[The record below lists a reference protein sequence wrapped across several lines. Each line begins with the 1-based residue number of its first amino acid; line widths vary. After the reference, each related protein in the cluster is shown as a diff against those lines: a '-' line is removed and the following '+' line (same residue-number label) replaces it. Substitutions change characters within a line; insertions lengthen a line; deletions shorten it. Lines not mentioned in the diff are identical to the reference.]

1 VNWGLQINNYELQT
15 VNVGLQTN
23 NYKLQTENL
32 GLQIFNTIFYF
43 LIIVTFHPS
52 F

>member
-1 VNWGLQINNYELQT
+1 MNWGLQINNYELQT

-32 GLQIFNTIFYF
+32 GLQIGIKNY
-43 LIIVTFHPS
+43 
-52 F
+52 